1 MSELVI
7 NRVHTN
13 YVTVKRAE
21 NHVILRKS
29 ADVGVSPIPLCTH
42 CFRMYHTNRDL
53 LDHQKKCL
61 TKKRKLLFTAL

>member
-1 MSELVI
+1 MSALNI
-7 NRVHTN
+7 HRVHTN
-13 YVTVKRAE
+13 FVTVKHACPPVPPTSSLE
-21 NHVILRKS
+21 NV
-29 ADVGVSPIPLCTH
+29 PLCTH